1 MKPLVPRRVAV
12 LGCGY
17 VGVPVALLAVAAGH
31 DVVAID
37 TDLDRIVQLEAG
49 KSYIVDVT
57 DADLADALGSGR
69 LLPTADPNALAGFD
83 IVLITVPTPL
93 DRDGDP
99 DLTLVEAAAKHVA
112 AQIEP
117 GCTVV
122 LESSTYPGTTQD
134 IVLPILERSGLRAGI
149 DFHLGYSPERIDPG
163 MGLAGLRAVPKIVA
177 GIDDAS
183 TAVIAEF
190 WRALVAEVVVAPD
203 IRTAELAKLFENV
216 FRLVNVSLV
225 NELAQHARALGADVR
240 QALALAET
248 KPFGF
253 MRFHPG
259 VGAGGHCLPV
269 DTRYLSWQIRT
280 LSGTPAV
287 LIETASRIN
296 DAMPTYV
303 ADRIV
308 SGLDRR
314 GVAIESARIVAVG
327 VTYKRDVA
335 DLRESCALE
344 VIRALRR
351 YGAEVVTVDPTIPEG
366 LQVLPRLTADIINT
380 ASGVAVLV
388 GHTGLDL
395 NLISTANYVFDAC
408 GALPTAPNI
417 EHL

>member
-37 TDLDRIVQLEAG
+37 TDPDRIMQLQAG

-57 DADLADALGSGR
+57 DSDLADALGSGR

-112 AQIEP
+112 AHLEP

-134 IVLPILERSGLRAGI
+134 IVQPILECSGLRAGV

-183 TAVIAEF
+183 TTVIAEF

-296 DAMPTYV
+296 DSMPTYV

-351 YGAEVVTVDPTIPEG
+351 YGAEVVIVDPTIPEG
-366 LQVLPRLTADIINT
+366 LQVLPRVTADIVNT

-395 NLISTANYVFDAC
+395 KLISTANYVFDAC

>member
-1 MKPLVPRRVAV
+1 MKPLAPKRVAV

-17 VGVPVALLAVAAGH
+17 VGVPVALLAVTAGH

-37 TDLDRIVQLEAG
+37 TDPDRIIQLQAG

-57 DADLADALGSGR
+57 DADLADALVSGR

-99 DLTLVEAAAKHVA
+99 DLSLVEAAAKHVA
-112 AQIEP
+112 AHLEP

-134 IVLPILERSGLRAGI
+134 IVQPILECSGLRAGV

-248 KPFGF
+248 KGFGF

-269 DTRYLSWQIRT
+269 DTRYLSWQIRRM
-280 LSGTPAV
+280 SGVPAV

-296 DAMPTYV
+296 DSMPTYV
-303 ADRIV
+303 AGRIA
-308 SGLDRR
+308 SGLSRC

-327 VTYKRDVA
+327 VTYKRDIR
-335 DLRESCALE
+335 DLRESSALE
-344 VIRALRR
+344 VIRTLRR
-351 YGAEVVTVDPTIPEG
+351 YGAEVVIVDPTNPDVA
-366 LQVLPRLTADIINT
+366 QVLPVFTADLVNT

-388 GHTGLDL
+388 GHSGLDL

-408 GALPTAPNI
+408 GVLPTAPNI